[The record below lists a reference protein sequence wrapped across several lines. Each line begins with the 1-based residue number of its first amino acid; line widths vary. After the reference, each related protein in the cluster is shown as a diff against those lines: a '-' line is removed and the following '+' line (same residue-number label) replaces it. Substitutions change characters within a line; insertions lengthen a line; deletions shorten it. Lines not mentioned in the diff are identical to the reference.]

1 MVSRCSCD
9 DGVVSCTNITAITD
23 RKEDK
28 GVRFPGTKDSKDDKD
43 DNDSKDDKDDNVDV
57 DSKTVEEG
65 CTDQRGVKR
74 REEEIWE
81 EKCNTC
87 R

>member
-43 DNDSKDDKDDNVDV
+43 DNVDV

-81 EKCNTC
+81 ENCNTC